1 MLLLRSASIG
11 KMSLFDIFCCRCRVL
26 SELNIGSIV
35 YVLTRALKRV
45 HKFVSSMLNKLPC
58 FGRLDSLRET
68 MLRITLF

>member
-11 KMSLFDIFCCRCRVL
+11 KMSLFDTFCCRCRVL
-26 SELNIGSIV
+26 SELDVGSIV
-35 YVLTRALKRV
+35 SVLTRAL
-45 HKFVSSMLNKLPC
+45 HKFVSSMLNELPC